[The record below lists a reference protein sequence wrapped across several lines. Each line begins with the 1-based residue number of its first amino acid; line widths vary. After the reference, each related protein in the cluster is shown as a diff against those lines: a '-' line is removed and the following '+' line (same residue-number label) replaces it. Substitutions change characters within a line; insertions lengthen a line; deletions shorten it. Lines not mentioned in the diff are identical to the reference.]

1 MVQIIQRG
9 PSLGAL
15 SGQILGKSLGEG
27 LGNFTGDY
35 YANKSLQ
42 SVLANPELKNAPQSE
57 RLQALQSALG
67 GYGERGQRLLQQQFQ
82 LEQQAQQ
89 EKTQKNESRLVQKLL
104 KGEELTDQELE
115 NARPELQIAAFKAR
129 QPKAAP
135 GGLAGQAVPNDVVNK
150 IEEINKKY
158 PNATSGER
166 KALYDKAGIYPAA
179 SQPYVEIKQKEEELA
194 VKKESKTQSDLSKEV
209 GPLKQKIIERGNAA
223 RESIANKENLMDLVN
238 RGNLTDPT
246 VAAFLDNLPFNM
258 GKRFLSDDTIEYK
271 GGLVDNFRDLKTIF
285 NGPARVKEI
294 EIMENKIPDI
304 YLTDSQKKQLLK
316 SRIDISKIDLAREE
330 AAAEIEEKMPNI
342 SALQF
347 NREVEKKTQQK
358 MDLIGK
364 YVLGEQKA
372 IIDAA
377 ERKKQLPLNLNDPD
391 DKEIIGQIMREAKGD
406 VKEAEKI
413 AKQKGYRW

>member
-1 MVQIIQRG
+1 
-9 PSLGAL
+9 
-15 SGQILGKSLGEG
+15 
-27 LGNFTGDY
+27 
-35 YANKSLQ
+35 
-42 SVLANPELKNAPQSE
+42 
-57 RLQALQSALG
+57 
-67 GYGERGQRLLQQQFQ
+67 
-82 LEQQAQQ
+82 
-89 EKTQKNESRLVQKLL
+89 
-104 KGEELTDQELE
+104 
-115 NARPELQIAAFKAR
+115 
-129 QPKAAP
+129 
-135 GGLAGQAVPNDVVNK
+135 
-150 IEEINKKY
+150 
-158 PNATSGER
+158 
-166 KALYDKAGIYPAA
+166 
-179 SQPYVEIKQKEEELA
+179 
-194 VKKESKTQSDLSKEV
+194 
-209 GPLKQKIIERGNAA
+209 
-223 RESIANKENLMDLVN
+223 
-238 RGNLTDPT
+238 
-246 VAAFLDNLPFNM
+246 M